1 MAIHIRRR
9 EFIAG
14 LGSAAA
20 WPLVARAQQTM
31 PVVGFIWMRSARSA
45 EDFESF
51 IRGLND
57 VGFVDHRNV
66 VIDRR
71 DVTSYDQL
79 PAIAIDLVRN
89 KVTAICAPFDA
100 IEAVAKTSATPMV
113 FIGATD
119 PVAAG
124 LVASLNRPGRN
135 VTGVRL
141 SAGALP
147 EKQIE
152 LLHELVP
159 AATKVGLLVNP
170 EFANAEQDAT
180 AALKAG
186 DTLGIKVIVERVTAE
201 SEFEAVFIHFVREG
215 VGALQVIGNLFF
227 RSHRDRLAA
236 LAIRERLPMIG
247 PSRDYAVAGDIMSYG
262 PDTRDVVRQAGKYVG
277 RILKGEKPADLP
289 VLQPTKFDLVINLK
303 TAKALGLEIPPALLA
318 TADEVIE

>member
-1 MAIHIRRR
+1 MRRR
-9 EFIAG
+9 DFITL
-14 LGSAAA
+14 LGGAAA
-20 WPLVARAQQTM
+20 WPLLARGQQPAM
-31 PVVGFIWMRSARSA
+31 PVVGFIWMRSPSST

-51 IRGLND
+51 ARGLND

-71 DVTSYDQL
+71 DLTSYDQL
-79 PAIAIDLVRN
+79 TAFAIDLARN
-89 KVTAICAPFDA
+89 KVTAIFAPFDADA
-100 IEAVAKTSATPMV
+100 IEAVAKTNATPMV

-124 LVASLNRPGRN
+124 LVASLNRPGGN

-141 SAGALP
+141 IAGALP
-147 EKQIE
+147 AKQIE

-159 AATKVGLLVNP
+159 AATKAGLLVNP

-180 AALKAG
+180 AALKAA

-201 SEFEAVFIHFVREG
+201 SEFEAVFTRFVREG

-227 RSHRDRLAA
+227 RSHRERLAA

-247 PSRDYAVAGDIMSYG
+247 TSRDYAIAGDIMSYG
-262 PDTRDVVRQAGKYVG
+262 TDVRDVVRQAGKYVG
-277 RILKGEKPADLP
+277 RILRGEKPADLP
-289 VLQPTKFDLVINLK
+289 VLQPTKFDLVFNLK
-303 TAKALGLEIPPALLA
+303 TAKALGLEVPPTLLA
-318 TADEVIE
+318 RADEVIE